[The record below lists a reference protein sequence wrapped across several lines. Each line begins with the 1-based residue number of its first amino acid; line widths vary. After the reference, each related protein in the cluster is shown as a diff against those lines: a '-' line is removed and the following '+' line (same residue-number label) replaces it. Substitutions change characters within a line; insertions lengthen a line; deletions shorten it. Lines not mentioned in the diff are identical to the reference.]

1 MGILRCWHGWRA
13 VILALA
19 MAWFGPV
26 ADLRAG
32 TLDSAGTQEAV
43 ERSAEPFGRSASV
56 LSAGALLE
64 KWRGLARQLDDE
76 AVQLALCDGD
86 RDRCVSS
93 AALQLLAI
101 VDNARARDGR
111 ARLGEINRAINL
123 AIRPMSDLAQY
134 GEIDVWSSPLVTF
147 AHGAGD
153 CEDYAIA
160 KFVALRLAGIAPGDL
175 RIVIMRDTIR
185 GEDHAVAAA
194 RLDGRWLTL
203 DNRRM
208 AMIEDAQVR
217 NYRPTFVI
225 DQTGIMQYVVA
236 PLLAGL
242 AGADPALANL
252 ARADTA
258 PTGLARPATPNA
270 EPGLITSSN

>member
-1 MGILRCWHGWRA
+1 MGILGRWHGWRA
-13 VILALA
+13 VLLASS
-19 MAWFGPV
+19 MVWFSP
-26 ADLRAG
+26 AANLWAG
-32 TLDSAGTQEAV
+32 TTDRAATPDVIAPA
-43 ERSAEPFGRSASV
+43 AEPFGRSASV
-56 LSAGALLE
+56 LRGGDLLQ
-64 KWRGLARQLDDE
+64 KWRGVARQLDDE

-86 RDRCVSS
+86 RDRCVSP

-147 AHGAGD
+147 ARGAGD

-160 KFVALRLAGIAPGDL
+160 KYVALRLAGVAAADL
-175 RIVIMRDTIR
+175 RIVIMRDTIH

-194 RLDGRWLTL
+194 RLEGRWLTL

-208 AMIEDAQVR
+208 AMVEDAQIR
-217 NYRPTFVI
+217 NYRPAFVI
-225 DQTGIMQYVVA
+225 DQTGIMQYDDS

-242 AGADPALANL
+242 RNADPAPRDPEPPLAFN
-252 ARADTA
+252 A
-258 PTGLARPATPNA
+258 GATPVS
-270 EPGLITSSN
+270 PSN